1 MNKST
6 NSSDF
11 IPNKIVKVK
20 PQQAPWITMTIKSF
34 LLKRNRAY
42 KSFVKNGYSQERS
55 EIIQQMKLQGTRL
68 VEEARKVLLKNR
80 QDAFKGR
87 YWQ

>member
-20 PQQAPWITMTIKSF
+20 PQQAPWITKTIKSF
-34 LLKRNRAY
+34 LPKRNRAY

-80 QDAFKGR
+80 PDAFKGR